1 MPRTPEDNQQIR
13 DARREEILVAAASV
27 FAKQGYGQTKMADI
41 AKAAGYSHGLVYHY
55 FASKEAVFQAI
66 VDVTMERVVADL
78 SLSGATP
85 MARLEGIVD
94 RVLERVAGAPE
105 VGVLLS
111 QILLFGG
118 VPDVARASVAT
129 HVAQFQRVWVGLIR
143 DGQRLGE
150 ITTEAS
156 AEELA
161 GMLLCTIRGLSIVA
175 HGTQMLAPGASAL
188 RVDLPSRATILRFL
202 RPSVADSA
210 TARER
215 NASRKNPQGAHA
227 TSAARV
233 ARKKSRTS
241 SQ

>member
-13 DARREEILVAAASV
+13 DARREEILAAAAGV
-27 FAKQGYGQTKMADI
+27 FVKQGYGQTKMADI

-55 FASKEAVFQAI
+55 FTSKEAVFQAI

-85 MARLEGIVD
+85 IARLEGIVD

-111 QILLFGG
+111 QILILGG
-118 VPDVARASVAT
+118 IPDSARASVAT
-129 HVAQFQRVWVGLIR
+129 HVEQFQRVWVGLIR
-143 DGQRLGE
+143 EGQRAGE

-175 HGTQMLAPGASAL
+175 HGTQMLGPGGSPL
-188 RVDLPSRATILRFL
+188 RVELPSRSTILRFL
-202 RPSVADSA
+202 RPSVADAA
-210 TARER
+210 TAKER
-215 NASRKNPQGAHA
+215 NASPRNAKGAHGTSSTRA
-227 TSAARV
+227 T
-233 ARKKSRTS
+233 RKKSRS
-241 SQ
+241 RSL